1 MKSNTLATSGNF
13 RAVPLAEQLMSVKP
27 TEGPGEIVGALRPIY
42 STFDKYEQAWAEHKK
57 QRHMN
62 EIKEAGNDYE
72 IQET

>member
-1 MKSNTLATSGNF
+1 MKSNTVATSGNF
-13 RAVPLAEQLMSVKP
+13 RAVPLADQLMSVKP
-27 TEGPGEIVGALRPIY
+27 TEGPIGLAYLLRWIYPSDEEFERAL
-42 STFDKYEQAWAEHKK
+42 AEHKK